1 MINNSLG
8 LPNRVNRNSFPN
20 EMLEKIAVRGNLVK
34 SMIAEGEIKA
44 FIENNFAT

>member
-8 LPNRVNRNSFPN
+8 LLNRVNRNSLPN
-20 EMLEKIAVRGNLVK
+20 EMLEKIAVRENLVQ

-44 FIENNFAT
+44 FIENNFAA